1 MNRTADTLLALCVA
15 AAGASAASAAACP
28 LRPGD
33 GQQLTGDGVTL
44 AWQVINRRHVP
55 LAEPF
60 ALLVMLCPAQARLV
74 GVDATMPA
82 HRHGMNY
89 RPSLQALG
97 EGRWQVQGLLWHMAG
112 TWSLRLD
119 VALNGRTQVLRQD
132 VVLP

>member
-1 MNRTADTLLALCVA
+1 MRLTGSKGLVLCVA
-15 AAGASAASAAACP
+15 VAWAGAAPACP
-28 LRPGD
+28 LQAGD
-33 GQQLTGDGVTL
+33 GQRLAGDGVTL
-44 AWQVINRRHVP
+44 AWRVVDRDHAP

-60 ALLVMLCPAQARLV
+60 ALQVVLCPAQARLV
-74 GVDATMPA
+74 AVDATMPA

-119 VALNGRTQVLRQD
+119 VALDGRTQVLRQD